1 MRAEKNAMTQERAKT
16 RKTNRTRETVQDMA
30 TTDKS
35 TADIGVFGGSGFYSL
50 LENVREVKIHTPYGA
65 PSDNVFLAEL
75 DGKNV
80 AFLPRHGR
88 GHTIPPH
95 AINYRANL
103 WAMKELGVRFII
115 SPCAAGSLQAH
126 VKPEHF
132 VVCDQYV
139 DRTRGRKDTFYD
151 GPEVYH
157 VSSADP
163 YCPHLR
169 QLAIDV
175 IKEQGIT
182 VHEKGTVVIIQGPR
196 FSTKAESR
204 WFTQAGW
211 EVINMTQYPEAY
223 LALELGMAV
232 VNIALITDYDSGLV
246 ADGEIAP
253 VTQDEVYA
261 VFLKN
266 AERIKSVVLE
276 LIRRIPLDLDSPCHH
291 VLEHAKV
298 G

>member
-1 MRAEKNAMTQERAKT
+1 MTS
-16 RKTNRTRETVQDMA
+16 NSL
-30 TTDKS
+30 S
-35 TADIGVFGGSGFYSL
+35 TADIGVFGGSGFYTL
-50 LENVREVKIHTPYGA
+50 LENVREVEIDTPYGK

-75 DGKNV
+75 EGKRV

-88 GHTIPPH
+88 HHSIPPH
-95 AINYRANL
+95 NINYRANL
-103 WAMKELGVRFII
+103 WAFKSLGVRFVI
-115 SPCAAGSLQAH
+115 SPCAAGSLQKH
-126 VKPEHF
+126 VEPEHF

-139 DRTRGRKDTFYD
+139 DRTRNRKDSFYD
-151 GPEVYH
+151 GPDVYH

-175 IKEQGIT
+175 IREQGIT
-182 VHEKGTVVIIQGPR
+182 VHEKGTVVVIQGPR

-223 LALELGMAV
+223 LCLEQNMAV
-232 VNIALITDYDSGLV
+232 VNIALITDYDAGLV

-253 VTQDEVYA
+253 VSQEEVYK

-266 AERIKSVVLE
+266 AQRIKNVVVE
-276 LIRRIPLDLDSPCHH
+276 LIKRIPLDLDSPCHH
-291 VLEHAKV
+291 ALDHAKV

>member
-1 MRAEKNAMTQERAKT
+1 MR
-16 RKTNRTRETVQDMA
+16 
-30 TTDKS
+30 TTGKPG
-35 TADIGVFGGSGFYSL
+35 ADIGIFGGSGFYAL
-50 LENVREVKIHTPYGA
+50 LDNVQELAMETPYGP
-65 PSDNVFLAEL
+65 PSDSVFLAEL
-75 DGKNV
+75 DGRRT

-88 GHTIPPH
+88 HHTIPPH
-95 AINYRANL
+95 EINYRANV
-103 WAMKELGVRFII
+103 WAMKQLGVRYLI

-126 VKPEHF
+126 VKPGDF

-169 QLAIDV
+169 RLAVEV
-175 IKEQGIT
+175 IRAQGIPVHEQGTI
-182 VHEKGTVVIIQGPR
+182 VVIQGPR

-204 WFTQAGW
+204 WFTSAGW
-211 EVINMTQYPEAY
+211 EVISMTQYPEAY
-223 LALELGMAV
+223 LALEQAMAV
-232 VNIALITDYDSGLV
+232 VNIALITDFDAGLIGEDSV
-246 ADGEIAP
+246 AP
-253 VTQDEVYA
+253 VTTEAVYA

-266 AERIKSVVLE
+266 AERVRKVVLE

-291 VLEHAKV
+291 VLEHARV

>member
-1 MRAEKNAMTQERAKT
+1 MP
-16 RKTNRTRETVQDMA
+16 
-30 TTDKS
+30 TTDQPA
-35 TADIGVFGGSGFYSL
+35 ADIGVFGGSGFYSL
-50 LENVREVKIHTPYGA
+50 LENVQEIQVDTPYGP
-65 PSDNVFLAEL
+65 PSDAVFLAEL
-75 DGKNV
+75 DGKRV

-88 GHTIPPH
+88 RHSIAPH

-103 WAMKELGVRFII
+103 WVMKELGVRFII

-126 VKPEHF
+126 VKPEDF

-139 DRTRGRKDTFYD
+139 DRTTGRKDTFYD
-151 GPEVYH
+151 GPNVYH

-163 YCPHLR
+163 YCPKLR
-169 QLAIDV
+169 RLAIDI
-175 IKEQGIT
+175 IKEHGIT
-182 VHEKGTVVIIQGPR
+182 VHETGTVVVIQGPR

-204 WFTQAGW
+204 WFTSAGW

-232 VNIALITDYDSGLV
+232 VNIALITDYDAGLV
-246 ADGEIAP
+246 ADSEIAP
-253 VTQDEVYA
+253 VRQDEVYA

-266 AERIKSVVLE
+266 AARIKSVVLE
-276 LIRRIPLDLDSPCHH
+276 LIQRIPLDLDSPCHH
-291 VLEHAKV
+291 VLEHARV

>member
-1 MRAEKNAMTQERAKT
+1 MQNNE
-16 RKTNRTRETVQDMA
+16 DL
-30 TTDKS
+30 

-50 LENVREVKIHTPYGA
+50 LDNVRQVSLDTPYGT
-65 PSDNVFLAEL
+65 PSDDVFLAEL
-75 DGKNV
+75 DGKRV

-88 GHTIPPH
+88 HHSIPPH

-103 WAMKELGVRFII
+103 WAMKMLGVRYII
-115 SPCAAGSLQAH
+115 SPCAAGSLQRH
-126 VKPEHF
+126 VEPEHF

-139 DRTRGRKDTFYD
+139 DRTRNRKDTYYD

-169 QLAIDV
+169 RIAIDV
-175 IKEQGIT
+175 IKEHGIT
-182 VHEKGTVVIIQGPR
+182 VHEQGTVVVIQGPR

-211 EVINMTQYPEAY
+211 EVISMTQYPEVY
-223 LALELGMAV
+223 LALELNMAV
-232 VNIALITDYDSGLV
+232 VNIALITDYDCGLV
-246 ADGEIAP
+246 AEGQIEP
-253 VTQDEVYA
+253 VTTAEVYA

-266 AERIKSVVLE
+266 AARIKSVVVE

-291 VLEHAKV
+291 ALDHAKV
-298 G
+298 GA